1 MRQSSSEVLLAE
13 LSSLSQVD
21 RGSNIS
27 EIHRQ
32 AENPL
37 ESLNRRRPPSL
48 NSITAALYTIHQR
61 QRRTGCSFQLL
72 FAQIPTEISFLRTMH
87 FFTSEKRR
95 KKINIW
101 FQYTW
106 KPINT
111 LPGPPFLCSSSRS
124 SLRRWPMVNRN
135 NGEWLLGGQGAAGA
149 ANEAADEGARYPS
162 SADGTVGTA
171 GKSPETQPLLV
182 LQPATRGHSGCF
194 AAAFPPG
201 VGARSWALR
210 GPPLRLTRTPPSS
223 SVCHGGRGRS
233 IRPHGARKQRHDKQ
247 TAEGPTH
254 HFKSGGKFM
263 TSNIPN

>member
-1 MRQSSSEVLLAE
+1 MRQSSSAEFLAQ
-13 LSSLSQVD
+13 LSRLSEVD

-37 ESLNRRRPPSL
+37 ERPYRRRPPSL

-61 QRRTGCSFQLL
+61 QRCTGCSFQLL
-72 FAQIPTEISFLRTMH
+72 FPQIPTEISFVRTMH

-101 FQYTW
+101 FQYMW

-124 SLRRWPMVNRN
+124 SLRLWPMVNRN

-149 ANEAADEGARYPS
+149 ANEAADESAPAGITRPLTPLQTEQTERRRRSEIQPRWRKNLCPSCCRPLGGAP
-162 SADGTVGTA
+162 A
-171 GKSPETQPLLV
+171 PLLSLFSPRV
-182 LQPATRGHSGCF
+182 SGV
-194 AAAFPPG
+194 PSPG
-201 VGARSWALR
+201 WSQDL
-210 GPPLRLTRTPPSS
+210 GPPLRPPPTPPRLSRWARKIYRTPR
-223 SVCHGGRGRS
+223 C
-233 IRPHGARKQRHDKQ
+233 RKTK
-247 TAEGPTH
+247 
-254 HFKSGGKFM
+254 K
-263 TSNIPN
+263 